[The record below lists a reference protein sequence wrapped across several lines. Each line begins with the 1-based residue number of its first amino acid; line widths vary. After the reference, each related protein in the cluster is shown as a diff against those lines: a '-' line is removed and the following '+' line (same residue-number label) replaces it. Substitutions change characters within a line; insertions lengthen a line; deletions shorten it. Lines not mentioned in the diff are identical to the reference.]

1 MKIKSAGLLE
11 SAAGANQF
19 PDLVM
24 PEIAFAG
31 RSNVGKSTL
40 INSLLTRKKLVKT
53 SSTPGKTRLINFFLI
68 NEIFCLVDLPGY
80 GFAKVPAEMRESW
93 RKLIET
99 YLSRRDNLRGVVL
112 IIDIRHGPTAQDR
125 QFTQSREPVQRVVG
139 RVLKQ
144 AGNREALAAAQID
157 RGFRATG
164 RQRRD
169 RQTVDRHCAG
179 GGQFADLCQ
188 DLDRNLAVLKHDGNE
203 PQADAELFEN
213 NRQVAVFVADRDRE
227 FAADQKIGFIAGL
240 RGQVRFGQQGAK
252 TKPPRKGESAADKAK
267 RASFK
272 ARHAKNIAK
281 GKTSAAYWANRVKW
295 S

>member
-125 QFTQSREPVQRVVG
+125 QLKSWLDFHHRPMLVVASKSDKLSRG
-139 RVLKQ
+139 K
-144 AGNREALAAAQID
+144 
-157 RGFRATG
+157 
-164 RQRRD
+164 
-169 RQTVDRHCAG
+169 CAS
-179 GGQFADLCQ
+179 QL
-188 DLDRNLAVLKHDGNE
+188 
-203 PQADAELFEN
+203 
-213 NRQVAVFVADRDRE
+213 
-227 FAADQKIGFIAGL
+227 QKIKKDLELTQLPLPHSNLNKEG
-240 RGQVRFGQQGAK
+240 RGQIW
-252 TKPPRKGESAADKAK
+252 KALDGWLP
-267 RASFK
+267 S
-272 ARHAKNIAK
+272 
-281 GKTSAAYWANRVKW
+281 T
-295 S
+295 

>member
-40 INSLLTRKKLVKT
+40 INSLLTRKNLVKT

-80 GFAKVPAEMRESW
+80 GFAKVPAAMRESW

-99 YLSRRDNLRGVVL
+99 YLSRRENLRGVVL

-125 QFTQSREPVQRVVG
+125 QLKSWLDFHQRPMLVVASKSDKLSRG
-139 RVLKQ
+139 K
-144 AGNREALAAAQID
+144 
-157 RGFRATG
+157 
-164 RQRRD
+164 
-169 RQTVDRHCAG
+169 CAS
-179 GGQFADLCQ
+179 QL
-188 DLDRNLAVLKHDGNE
+188 
-203 PQADAELFEN
+203 
-213 NRQVAVFVADRDRE
+213 
-227 FAADQKIGFIAGL
+227 QKIKKDLELPQLPLPHSSLNKEG
-240 RGQVRFGQQGAK
+240 RGQIW
-252 TKPPRKGESAADKAK
+252 KAMDQWLFP
-267 RASFK
+267 A
-272 ARHAKNIAK
+272 
-281 GKTSAAYWANRVKW
+281 
-295 S
+295 

>member
-40 INSLLTRKKLVKT
+40 INSLMTRKNLVKT

-80 GFAKVPAEMRESW
+80 GFAKVPAAMRESW

-112 IIDIRHGPTAQDR
+112 IIDIRHGPTTQDR
-125 QFTQSREPVQRVVG
+125 QLKSWLDFHQRPMLVVASKSDKLSRG
-139 RVLKQ
+139 K
-144 AGNREALAAAQID
+144 
-157 RGFRATG
+157 
-164 RQRRD
+164 
-169 RQTVDRHCAG
+169 CAS
-179 GGQFADLCQ
+179 QL
-188 DLDRNLAVLKHDGNE
+188 
-203 PQADAELFEN
+203 
-213 NRQVAVFVADRDRE
+213 
-227 FAADQKIGFIAGL
+227 QKIKKDLELTQLPLPHSSLNKEG
-240 RGQVRFGQQGAK
+240 RGQIW
-252 TKPPRKGESAADKAK
+252 KALDQWLSP
-267 RASFK
+267 A
-272 ARHAKNIAK
+272 
-281 GKTSAAYWANRVKW
+281 
-295 S
+295 

>member
-125 QFTQSREPVQRVVG
+125 QLKSWLDFHHRPMLVVASKSDKLSRG
-139 RVLKQ
+139 K
-144 AGNREALAAAQID
+144 
-157 RGFRATG
+157 
-164 RQRRD
+164 
-169 RQTVDRHCAG
+169 CAS
-179 GGQFADLCQ
+179 QL
-188 DLDRNLAVLKHDGNE
+188 
-203 PQADAELFEN
+203 
-213 NRQVAVFVADRDRE
+213 
-227 FAADQKIGFIAGL
+227 QKIKKDLELTQLPLPHSSLNKEG
-240 RGQVRFGQQGAK
+240 RGQIW
-252 TKPPRKGESAADKAK
+252 KALD
-267 RASFK
+267 
-272 ARHAKNIAK
+272 
-281 GKTSAAYWANRVKW
+281 GWLTSA
-295 S
+295 

>member
-19 PDLVM
+19 PELVM

-80 GFAKVPAEMRESW
+80 GFAKVPTEMRESW

-125 QFTQSREPVQRVVG
+125 QLKSWLDFHRRPMLVVASKSDKLSPG
-139 RVLKQ
+139 K
-144 AGNREALAAAQID
+144 
-157 RGFRATG
+157 
-164 RQRRD
+164 
-169 RQTVDRHCAG
+169 CAS
-179 GGQFADLCQ
+179 QL
-188 DLDRNLAVLKHDGNE
+188 
-203 PQADAELFEN
+203 
-213 NRQVAVFVADRDRE
+213 
-227 FAADQKIGFIAGL
+227 QKIKKDLELTQLPLPHSSLNKEG
-240 RGQVRFGQQGAK
+240 RGQIW
-252 TKPPRKGESAADKAK
+252 KALDGWL
-267 RASFK
+267 SS
-272 ARHAKNIAK
+272 
-281 GKTSAAYWANRVKW
+281 T
-295 S
+295 

>member
-112 IIDIRHGPTAQDR
+112 IIDIRHGPTVQDR
-125 QFTQSREPVQRVVG
+125 QLKSWLDFHQRPMLVVASKSDKLSRGKCASQLQKIKKDLELTQLPLPHSSLNKEG
-139 RVLKQ
+139 R
-144 AGNREALAAAQID
+144 GQIWK
-157 RGFRATG
+157 A
-164 RQRRD
+164 
-169 RQTVDRHCAG
+169 
-179 GGQFADLCQ
+179 
-188 DLDRNLAVLKHDGNE
+188 LDRWL
-203 PQADAELFEN
+203 
-213 NRQVAVFVADRDRE
+213 
-227 FAADQKIGFIAGL
+227 
-240 RGQVRFGQQGAK
+240 
-252 TKPPRKGESAADKAK
+252 S
-267 RASFK
+267 
-272 ARHAKNIAK
+272 
-281 GKTSAAYWANRVKW
+281 RV
-295 S
+295 